1 MQSLGG
7 HPPTPRPARV
17 ALWGTFDVDN
27 YGDHLFPRVAAHE
40 LGRRLP
46 DAVVDAYS
54 PYGWLH
60 PTGLDGGRAASPL
73 GPWSPERAARLAVS
87 HHLVVVGGGELIHL
101 DDPLLAP
108 VYGTTADELRRMAP
122 SRFFVEGLGPEL
134 EADCPVV
141 WHGVGVPWPPAEDGA
156 RRLRAALAA
165 RPYVT
170 VRDRHSARRLAEAG
184 VERPVDVV
192 PDSALLVDR
201 ILPLELLRDRLDRLR
216 AGGGYPEPG
225 SPALVVQGCDLLLPH
240 LDAVVAAIT
249 RWQAGRPVPL
259 EVVVIETGR
268 CRGDGIFADDLE
280 RALAQQ
286 VWRLPAGAAVEDLA
300 AAIAGA
306 GVFFGSSLHGA
317 ITALAYGRPFVLLNL
332 MGEAKLD
339 GFGDLTGL
347 DRCVVHTAAGIV
359 PALDGALADP
369 APPGLL
375 AELQH
380 RIDRHFDRLAE
391 LASERAA
398 ARPGVEPHPALAI
411 DAVADHVGRL
421 RGERDTARAGL
432 ARVEVE
438 LEAVSRR
445 AGEAERELRALQ
457 ATRTFRLL
465 GPARDLYGRLRRAIT

>member
-1 MQSLGG
+1 MVA
-7 HPPTPRPARV
+7 ARV

-40 LGRRLP
+40 LRRRLP
-46 DAVVDAYS
+46 EAVVDAYS

-73 GPWSPERAARLAVS
+73 GPWSPERARRLAAS

-101 DDPLLAP
+101 NDPLLAP
-108 VYGTTADELRRMAP
+108 VYETTADELRRMAP
-122 SRFFVEGLGPEL
+122 SRFFVEGLGPDL

-141 WHGVGVPWPPAEDGA
+141 WHGVGVPWAPDGDGA
-156 RRLRAALAA
+156 RRLRAALAP

-184 VERPVDVV
+184 IDRPVDVV
-192 PDSALLVDR
+192 PDSALLVER
-201 ILPLELLRDRLDRLR
+201 ILPRELLRERLDRLR
-216 AGGGYPEPG
+216 AGGGYPGPD
-225 SPALVVQGCDLLLPH
+225 SPALVVQGCGLLLPH
-240 LDAVVAAIT
+240 LDAVVEATT
-249 RWQAGRPVPL
+249 RWQAARPVPL
-259 EVVVIETGR
+259 DVVVVETGP
-268 CRGDGIFADDLE
+268 CRGDGVFADALE
-280 RALAQQ
+280 RALETGP
-286 VWRLPAGAAVEDLA
+286 VRRLPAGASVEDLA

-306 GVFFGSSLHGA
+306 GVFLGSSLHGA

-347 DRCVVHTAAGIV
+347 DRFVVHTGAEIL
-359 PALDGALADP
+359 PALDRALADP

-375 AELQH
+375 ADLEH

-398 ARPGVEPHPALAI
+398 ARPGVGPDPALAA
-411 DAVADHVGRL
+411 DAVADHLGRL
-421 RGERDTARAGL
+421 QD
-432 ARVEVE
+432 E
-438 LEAVSRR
+438 LEASRRR
-445 AGEAERELRALQ
+445 AGAAERELAALQ
-457 ATRTFRLL
+457 ATRTFRVLA
-465 GPARDLYGRLRRAIT
+465 PARGLYGRLRRTFP